1 MGRME
6 KVDSTIKREV
16 AKILREDMRDRDLT
30 GLITVT
36 KVETTPDFA
45 ISKIYVS
52 MIGAKNDNANLR
64 TLKKASG
71 FVRTKLAK
79 NINFKKT
86 PEIVFL
92 FDDSIEYGYKMDKLI
107 DEVSR
112 ELKISEEK
120 NSKKNE

>member
-16 AKILREDMRDRDLT
+16 AKILREDMRDRELT
-30 GLITVT
+30 GLVTVT

-120 NSKKNE
+120 NSKKSE

>member
-16 AKILREDMRDRDLT
+16 AKILREDMRDRELT
-30 GLITVT
+30 GLVTVT

-45 ISKIYVS
+45 ISKIYIS

-120 NSKKNE
+120 NSKKSE

>member
-16 AKILREDMRDRDLT
+16 AKILREDMRDRELT

-45 ISKIYVS
+45 ISKIYIS

-120 NSKKNE
+120 NSKKSE

>member
-16 AKILREDMRDRDLT
+16 AKILREDMRDRELT